1 MTNKP
6 AMSYV
11 PPFIQQDLPWYERDG
26 LMTYDRGKCQDFLR
40 DTKRHFNETKIVN
53 FDIIHKKCRGE
64 VVPDELLKY
73 YQTVNQT
80 RVSEYPSDDQERIL
94 SSAFPT
100 DRKDIYFE
108 KKIEKHLKKISRKN
122 QEKKRFI
129 LIIKMFY
136 FLVFGF

>member
-6 AMSYV
+6 ALSYV
-11 PPFIQQDLPWYERDG
+11 PPFTQQDLPWYERDG
-26 LMTYDRGKCQDFLR
+26 LMMYDRGKCQDFFR

-53 FDIIHKKCRGE
+53 FDIIHKKCGGE

-94 SSAFPT
+94 SSAFRT

-108 KKIEKHLKKISRKN
+108 KKIEKHFKKISRKN